1 LTGAPVR
8 GQPAP
13 SRSSSLQ
20 HGLDALRELDP
31 VAAPTERD
39 LDVGEISMSLDQ
51 YYKSLPRGETEFPRG
66 LDGALRTIF
75 DDVGGSA
82 EGSVRGAARPAAALI
97 KKSERDLVANVY
109 RWTGHFPE
117 RTRGLLRHLG
127 ERAAALGLAY
137 AAEREGSVAVA
148 LTTLV
153 TALAMNWV
161 HGGSYGPE
169 SPAIPPARTE
179 TRVAVT
185 IPRPPAPEPPQSPA
199 PLASPAPPAP
209 PAPHPAPPPASD
221 PPRIPAP
228 STVPGLR
235 ES

>member
-1 LTGAPVR
+1 MTPGFDWRAEYA
-8 GQPAP
+8 GQPAA
-13 SRSSSLQ
+13 LAKLE
-20 HGLDALRELDP
+20 HCDKVLAALREQDP

-75 DDVGGSA
+75 DEVGGSA
-82 EGSVRGAARPAAALI
+82 EGTARGATRAAAALI

-137 AAEREGSVAVA
+137 AEEREGSVAVA

-169 SPAIPPARTE
+169 SPALPPVRTE

-185 IPRPPAPEPPQSPA
+185 IPRPPAPEPPA
-199 PLASPAPPAP
+199 PLATPAPPTSP
-209 PAPHPAPPPASD
+209 TSID
-221 PPRIPAP
+221 RPRIPAP
-228 STVPGLR
+228 STVPGVR